1 MLARMEGNATEKQAL
16 RPLREA
22 LTRAVRRA
30 WVTKI
35 PGLLPELEAAL
46 QAAGGPIED
55 VKMSKTPAGE
65 RAGRQKLPGVCKN
78 YLRKL
83 GPDHAVSGHLR
94 KIRNL
99 IGE

>member
-1 MLARMEGNATEKQAL
+1 MHSNANEKAAL
-16 RPLREA
+16 RALREA
-22 LTRAVRRA
+22 LTRAVQRG
-30 WVTKI
+30 WVTQI
-35 PGLLPELEAAL
+35 PDLLPELRAAL
-46 QAAGGPIED
+46 QAAGGPLEN
-55 VKMSKTPAGE
+55 VKMRKTPAGE